1 MRTLLVLA
9 CIAACNALAADP
21 APPKTYGLV
30 AAFSDR
36 FNFVYEPPPSYRV
49 ASARVDAYRRETVEA
64 PQGTFNKIALVGL
77 AEALAAKEPDAK
89 QVLLSVSGHVP
100 SKVGVR
106 DHQDYLLARVV
117 KALRDM
123 PERNKWHRVLVALPA
138 YRVLKKDDMPTRLEG
153 FGVVLQPNCSSN
165 PKYCAMAFTPPDGA
179 DVKTP
184 TGEDIQANFF
194 IAPYSNI
201 AVITLDPVSLTV
213 IDRQEAFEHQKM
225 FDPQSGTMDLS
236 VNIAKDILAKEV
248 VNQIGRSV
256 HTALDAP
263 DPRGK
268 ADIKGIREIKAED
281 VKR

>member
-1 MRTLLVLA
+1 MDSSITVKRGRPFGNFARFVNTMR
-9 CIAACNALAADP
+9 
-21 APPKTYGLV
+21 
-30 AAFSDR
+30 
-36 FNFVYEPPPSYRV
+36 PS
-49 ASARVDAYRRETVEA
+49 T
-64 PQGTFNKIALVGL
+64 G
-77 AEALAAKEPDAK
+77 
-89 QVLLSVSGHVP
+89 VS
-100 SKVGVR
+100 
-106 DHQDYLLARVV
+106 
-117 KALRDM
+117 
-123 PERNKWHRVLVALPA
+123 
-138 YRVLKKDDMPTRLEG
+138 
-153 FGVVLQPNCSSN
+153 
-165 PKYCAMAFTPPDGA
+165 CAMAFTPPDGA

-184 TGEDIQANFF
+184 IGEDIQANFF

-201 AVITLDPVSLTV
+201 AVVTLDPVSLTV

-268 ADIKGIREIKAED
+268 SDIKGIREIKAED